1 MTKRVGVL
9 VLVVATCGVVAAEP
23 ALKGKTAYVNLTVL
37 IKGYTKYQRYQ
48 TDTKTQIEKI
58 DAKVKRVKGQ
68 LDAEMKAATQPDLTP
83 DDREAIQKKVRELQ
97 RQLEDLTVEGR
108 SVVGKTSDGAMV
120 ELYKDIREVVA
131 AYARQEGLDAVLHY
145 NDATP
150 GTPDFYAPPNVARKI
165 QAGSAMPLYLAP
177 GIDITEAILNE
188 LNDRDKKR
196 DE

>member
-9 VLVVATCGVVAAEP
+9 ALVVAACGVVAAEP

-37 IKGYTKYQRYQ
+37 IKGYTKYQRFQ
-48 TDTKTQIEKI
+48 TDTKSQVDKIE
-58 DAKVKRVKGQ
+58 AKVKRLKGQ
-68 LDAEMKAATQPDLTP
+68 LDAEAKTLTQPDLNQEE
-83 DDREAIQKKVRELQ
+83 REACQKRARELQ

-108 SVVGKTSDGAMV
+108 SVVGRSTEGAMV
-120 ELYKDIREVVA
+120 ELYKDVREVVA

-150 GTPDFYAPPNVARKI
+150 GTPEFYAPPNVGRKM
-165 QAGSAMPLYLAP
+165 QAGAAMPLYLAP
-177 GIDITEAILNE
+177 GIDITEAILTE